1 MPLSLST
8 VWLIDDDDD
17 EHFLLK
23 RAFVRSGV
31 CACPTSFTSPE
42 KALQAFAALTPQDVL
57 PELLVVDMNMP
68 GLNGF
73 AFLQALALK
82 AQAADRPM
90 PPSILLT
97 SALPYNAQ
105 SEAQGIPSLLALQE
119 KPLTAALISEV
130 LARMPNP

>member
-8 VWLIDDDDD
+8 VWLNDDDAD

-23 RAFVRSGV
+23 RAFARSGA
-31 CACPTSFTSPE
+31 CAEPTCFTSPE
-42 KALQAFAALTPQDVL
+42 KALQAFEALTPQDAL

-82 AQAADRPM
+82 AQSAGRPM

-105 SEAQGIPSLLALQE
+105 SEAQAIPGLLALQE